1 MLLVDM
7 ASHEILILA
16 FQELLTYLLTELQGS
31 LRRDFPRLETH
42 DKVLGENGA
51 FACAMFPDFSKIM
64 TRLQR
69 IRAATF
75 CDYQSAVIRLFR
87 ICDVVQCCKVISR
100 D

>member
-7 ASHEILILA
+7 AGHKILIFA
-16 FQELLTYLLTELQGS
+16 FQKLLAYLLTELQCS
-31 LRRDFPRLETH
+31 LRCNLPRLETH

-69 IRAATF
+69 IGAATF
-75 CDYQSAVIRLFR
+75 GDN
-87 ICDVVQCCKVISR
+87 
-100 D
+100 